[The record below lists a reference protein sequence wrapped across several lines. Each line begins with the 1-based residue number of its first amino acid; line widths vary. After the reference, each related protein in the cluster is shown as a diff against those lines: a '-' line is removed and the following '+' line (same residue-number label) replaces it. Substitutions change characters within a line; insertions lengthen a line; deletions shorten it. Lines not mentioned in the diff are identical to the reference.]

1 MTHDTFRAR
10 DRRIRSITLWGAFL
24 NLSLLLIKLVFGLLI
39 RSSALVA
46 DGIHSLSDL
55 ATDFVVL
62 LSSRFSNRPAD
73 ETHPYGHQ
81 KFDTL
86 AAVFVAV
93 ILIAVSGGLIWSAA
107 RSLLRGEGTFP
118 GPLVLV
124 IAGISVVS
132 KEFIFQ
138 ITRRVAKK
146 TNSPS
151 LYANAWHHR
160 SDAFSSVAVL
170 LGGITGLLGWSLADL
185 AATVV
190 VGLMI
195 LGVGLKIFYEGLVEL
210 TEHSADKGSLEIIK
224 KILSTEPEICGWHAL
239 RSRKFGGEL
248 FVDLHILAD
257 SQLTVWQGHD
267 ISLKIEQRIH
277 SELSKPV
284 NVLIHIDP
292 DTIKDH

>member
-1 MTHDTFRAR
+1 MTHDVYRER

-24 NLSLLLIKLVFGLLI
+24 NLLLMLVKIVAGLLI

-86 AAVFVAV
+86 AAVFISV
-93 ILIAVSGGLIWSAA
+93 ILMAVSGGLIWSAA
-107 RSLLRGEGTFP
+107 RSLLQGDGVFP

-132 KEFIFQ
+132 KELIFLA
-138 ITRRVAKK
+138 TRRVAKK
-146 TNSPS
+146 TNSAS

-160 SDAFSSVAVL
+160 SDALSSIAVL
-170 LGGITGLLGWSLADL
+170 LGGIAGLLGWAMADL

-190 VGLMI
+190 VGFMI
-195 LGVGLKIFYEGLVEL
+195 LGVGIKIFYDGLVEL
-210 TEHSADKGSLEIIK
+210 TEHSADKQSLEIIK
-224 KILSTEPEICGWHAL
+224 KTLSAESDICGWHAL
-239 RSRKFGGEL
+239 RTRKFGGEL
-248 FVDLHILAD
+248 FIDLHVLVD
-257 SQLTVWQGHD
+257 SKLTVLQSHD
-267 ISLKIEQRIH
+267 ISLKIEQRIQ

-292 DTIKDH
+292 DTTHGQ